1 MTFPAGSLAPSGMK
15 LVPTQLLSS
24 AGDFLIFAVLYRIYE
39 NEKTRSETAAW
50 YLILYSAGRFM
61 IEFLRGDAERG
72 SIGPLSTSQ
81 FIAVF
86 VMAAGII
93 MLVMVRNRNRN
104 IRQEAS
110 I

>member
-1 MTFPAGSLAPSGMK
+1 
-15 LVPTQLLSS
+15 
-24 AGDFLIFAVLYRIYE
+24 
-39 NEKTRSETAAW
+39 

-81 FIAVF
+81 FIALF
-86 VMAAGII
+86 VLAAGVI
-93 MLVMVRNRNRN
+93 MLVMIRNRNKH

-110 I
+110 V